1 MATTRVNILGILL
14 QYPHPFYGRGEGRGE
29 GEEEGGS
36 LEAKLREYL
45 KLTALTDIHAV
56 LVEVVVAS

>member
-1 MATTRVNILGILL
+1 MG
-14 QYPHPFYGRGEGRGE
+14 GGRGE

-36 LEAKLREYL
+36 LEAKLHEYL